1 MEDIIKVENVAKGY
15 AKHQVLQNLDL
26 NIKKVNALPCLD
38 LPAAAKLSLSALLQA
53 TRFRMPVKSVLII
66 LFLPTAAAA
75 NIFPRKDAVLVSCSR
90 ITQYGRT

>member
-15 AKHQVLQNLDL
+15 
-26 NIKKVNALPCLD
+26 ALPCLD

-66 LFLPTAAAA
+66 LLLPTAAAA